1 MTSPR
6 APPGVSPRERVGS
19 GDETRGYKAYRRDPR
34 EQLLSFPD
42 FSSAMSGTGTQQN
55 EKGANHLQQP
65 VVVDRLA
72 SLSLCLSLFLGR
84 GTT

>member
-1 MTSPR
+1 
-6 APPGVSPRERVGS
+6 
-19 GDETRGYKAYRRDPR
+19 
-34 EQLLSFPD
+34 
-42 FSSAMSGTGTQQN
+42 MSGTGTQQN